1 MRILAIL
8 ACVAVTACANVDGPN
23 LTQVMERCDYDAK
36 PFVQAWP
43 CVRTGFQKVD
53 FYSDLKSLYIASGDF
68 VSEQVTTG
76 KMTDAEARLAM
87 AQVRQRNRES
97 AENRERRNPVAD
109 AIVVSSVLNRPN
121 AFASTGPVMQ
131 APAVPLNCY
140 RFGSSVQC
148 N

>member
-8 ACVAVTACANVDGPN
+8 AVAALSACASADGPT
-23 LTQVMERCDYDAK
+23 LTQVMQTCGYDDR

-43 CVRTGFQKVD
+43 CVRKGFQEVD

-68 VSEQVTTG
+68 ASEQVTTG

-87 AQVRQRNRES
+87 AQVRQRNREA

-121 AFASTGPVMQ
+121 PFATT
-131 APAVPLNCY
+131 APAITVPASRNCF
-140 RFGSSVQC
+140 RVGNTVQC
-148 N
+148 

>member
-1 MRILAIL
+1 MRKLAIL
-8 ACVAVTACANVDGPN
+8 ACVALSACAGADGPT
-23 LTQVMERCDYDAK
+23 LTQVMQTCGYDDR

-43 CVRTGFQKVD
+43 CVRKGFQEVD
-53 FYSDLKSLYIASGDF
+53 FYSDLKSVYVASGDLI
-68 VSEQVTTG
+68 SEQVSAG

-87 AQVRQRNRES
+87 AQVRQRNREA

-121 AFASTGPVMQ
+121 PFATTS
-131 APAVPLNCY
+131 PAITVPTTTTCY
-140 RFGSSVQC
+140 RFGKMVQC